1 MNSALKEKLLG
12 ILKAKNRR
20 HTRLKKELIS
30 LFCTIE
36 KPISALELNSILKK
50 RGINVNKSTL
60 YREMSSLEED
70 EIIKEVAL
78 KGRQSFYELVYREHH
93 HHLICTE
100 CGSIADFHI
109 ENCLHEI
116 IQQIQNT
123 YNFVSKEHS
132 LDIYGKCGACK
143 LQKKIDIKS

>member
-1 MNSALKEKLLG
+1 MNSALQEKLLG

-20 HTRLKKELIS
+20 QTRLKKELIS

-36 KPISALELNSILKK
+36 KPISAVELNSILKK
-50 RGINVNKSTL
+50 RGIDVNKSTL

-100 CGSIADFHI
+100 CGSITDFHL
-109 ENCLHEI
+109 ENCLQEV

-123 YNFVSKEHS
+123 YNFESKEHS
-132 LDIYGKCGACK
+132 LDIYGNCGACK
-143 LQKKIDIKS
+143 MQKK